1 MFDPYQILGVPKT
14 ADQAEIKRAFRQL
27 TQKYHP
33 DKNPGDSGAESKFK
47 DVSRAYEV
55 LGDAEK
61 RKLFDE
67 FGEMS
72 LTQGFDAERARAYTQ
87 SRRRSYAG
95 GGPGMGG
102 PGMGGG
108 FGGFPGGFRMDFGG
122 MGGAE
127 NMDFEE
133 LLSQLYGGG
142 RIRDPGQRGPSR
154 PRGGHDIEGEIRV
167 SFLDAIVGVT
177 VPLRV
182 DGASGAR
189 TLDVRVPPGITDG
202 GKLRLRG
209 QGGPGTP
216 PGDIVL
222 TVHVDPNPRWERR
235 DRDLVHKLPITAL
248 EAYGGAVVGVDTPWG
263 RVDLK
268 IPAGSQNGQ
277 SLRLRGKGVH
287 GGNKP
292 DGDLLITLDVRLP
305 PAGDEELLA
314 ALQRLQANDN
324 PRGT

>member
-1 MFDPYQILGVPKT
+1 
-14 ADQAEIKRAFRQL
+14 
-27 TQKYHP
+27 
-33 DKNPGDSGAESKFK
+33 
-47 DVSRAYEV
+47 
-55 LGDAEK
+55 
-61 RKLFDE
+61 
-67 FGEMS
+67 
-72 LTQGFDAERARAYTQ
+72 
-87 SRRRSYAG
+87 
-95 GGPGMGG
+95 
-102 PGMGGG
+102 MGGG
-108 FGGFPGGFRMDFGG
+108 FAGFPGGFRVDFGG

-127 NMDFEE
+127 NIDFEE
-133 LLSQLYGGG
+133 LLSQMYGGG
-142 RIRDPGQRGPSR
+142 RIRDPGQRGATR

-167 SFLDAIVGVT
+167 AFMDAIVGVT

-182 DGASGAR
+182 DGASGGR
-189 TLDVRVPPGITDG
+189 TLDVRVPAGITDG

-235 DRDLVHKLPITAL
+235 ERDLLHKLAVTAL
-248 EAYGGAVVGVDTPWG
+248 EAYGGATVGVETPWG

-292 DGDLLITLDVRLP
+292 DGDLLVTLDVRLP
-305 PAGDEELLA
+305 PPGDEALLE
-314 ALQRLQANDN
+314 ALRRLQGEDD
-324 PRGT
+324 PRGA